1 MRCLTITLNAA
12 VDTTYVLDRYYQ
24 GEVNRISRKM
34 SAPGGKGNNVARVLA
49 LLGHTVRATG
59 FIGGPTG
66 HYIEQGLQDL
76 GVEAAFV
83 RVPGDSRS
91 CLTIIERESGVI
103 SELLEPG
110 MAISPAGAETFLRT
124 APLQARDVDAVV
136 VSGSLPNGLPNNYY
150 ALLLT
155 ALHSSSALLAFDS
168 SGEALRHG
176 LSAKPDLIKPN
187 AAEMASLM
195 GSEGSPEEMA
205 EWIHR
210 KLIGS
215 VLAPSAKVL
224 LSFGEQGAVLVS
236 QDTALLA
243 SPPAVRVVNP
253 VGSGDA
259 LLAGYLGA
267 ISETTEESA
276 ALAEAVAVATAAALH
291 ETAGIIHWE
300 DVRAIREDV
309 TLHPL

>member
-12 VDTTYVLDRYYQ
+12 VDTTYVLDRYHQ

-34 SAPGGKGNNVARVLA
+34 TAPGGKGNNAARVLA

-76 GVEAAFV
+76 GIETEFV
-83 RVPGDSRS
+83 HVPGDSRT
-91 CLTIIERESGVI
+91 CLTIIERESGMI

-110 MAISPAGAETFLRT
+110 LTISPDDAETFLRT
-124 APLQARDVDAVV
+124 APILARDVDSVV
-136 VSGSLPNGLPNNYY
+136 VSGSLPNGLPDNYY

-155 ALHSSSALLAFDS
+155 ALRSSSALLAFDS

-187 AAEMASLM
+187 ALEMAALM
-195 GSEGSPEEMA
+195 GSEGSPEDMA
-205 EWIHR
+205 EWIQR

-215 VLAPSAKVL
+215 VLAPGAKVL
-224 LSFGEQGAVLVS
+224 LSLGEQGAVLVS

-267 ISETTEESA
+267 ISEATEESA
-276 ALAEAVAVATAAALH
+276 TLAEAVAVATAAALH
-291 ETAGIIHWE
+291 ETAGIVHWE
-300 DVRAIREDV
+300 DVHAIRKGV
-309 TLHPL
+309 ALYPL

>member
-1 MRCLTITLNAA
+1 MRFLTITLNAA

-34 SAPGGKGNNVARVLA
+34 TAPGGKGNNVARVLA

-59 FIGGPTG
+59 FIGGSQG
-66 HYIEQGLQDL
+66 RYIEQGLQDM
-76 GVEAAFV
+76 GVETAFV

-91 CLTIIERESGVI
+91 CLTIIERESGMI

-110 MAISPAGAETFLRT
+110 MTISRQNSETFLRT
-124 APLQARDVDAVV
+124 APLLASEVDAVV
-136 VSGSLPNGLPNNYY
+136 VSGSLPNGLPNDYY
-150 ALLLT
+150 ARLLT

-168 SGEALRHG
+168 SGEALLHG
-176 LSAKPDLIKPN
+176 LWARPNLIKPN
-187 AAEMASLM
+187 ASEMASLM

-205 EWIHR
+205 EWVRR
-210 KLIGS
+210 KLIGG
-215 VLAPSAKVL
+215 VLAPGAKIL
-224 LSFGEQGAVLVS
+224 LSLGQQGAALIS
-236 QDTALLA
+236 QDTALMA
-243 SPPAVRVVNP
+243 SPPAIRVVNP

-267 ISETTEESA
+267 ISEATDEWA

-291 ETAGIIHWE
+291 ETAGIVDQE
-300 DVRAIREDV
+300 DVQTIRKSV
-309 TLHPL
+309 ALYPL